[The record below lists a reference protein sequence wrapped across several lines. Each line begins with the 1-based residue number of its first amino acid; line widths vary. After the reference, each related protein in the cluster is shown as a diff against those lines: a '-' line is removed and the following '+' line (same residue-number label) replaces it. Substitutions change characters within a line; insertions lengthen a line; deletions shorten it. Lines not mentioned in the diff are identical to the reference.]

1 MSAVSPGE
9 EFSEQEVTYI
19 TEVDGRVIII
29 ERVPA
34 RVSLTTGE
42 RLYSP
47 ETVERIQAIIWG
59 QAGPVKSWC
68 LPYWRDG
75 IETRVF
81 VARDS
86 TTARATHPFPPLA
99 KGGPGGGG
107 AGALANENDSSR

>member
-1 MSAVSPGE
+1 MSAVFPRE

-34 RVSLTTGE
+34 RVSLTTDE

-59 QAGPVKSWC
+59 QS
-68 LPYWRDG
+68 
-75 IETRVF
+75 
-81 VARDS
+81 
-86 TTARATHPFPPLA
+86 PLA
-99 KGGPGGGG
+99 RTVSAPVYEFSV
-107 AGALANENDSSR
+107 ASAS

>member
-1 MSAVSPGE
+1 MSAVFPRE

-19 TEVDGRVIII
+19 TEVDERVIII

-59 QAGPVKSWC
+59 QSLPARTVSTPVYEFS
-68 LPYWRDG
+68 
-75 IETRVF
+75 V
-81 VARDS
+81 
-86 TTARATHPFPPLA
+86 
-99 KGGPGGGG
+99 
-107 AGALANENDSSR
+107 AGAS

>member
-1 MSAVSPGE
+1 MSAVCPRE

-34 RVSLTTGE
+34 RVSLSTGE

-59 QAGPVKSWC
+59 QAPPARTVSAPVYEFS
-68 LPYWRDG
+68 
-75 IETRVF
+75 
-81 VARDS
+81 VAS
-86 TTARATHPFPPLA
+86 V
-99 KGGPGGGG
+99 
-107 AGALANENDSSR
+107 S

>member
-1 MSAVSPGE
+1 MSAVVPRE

-19 TEVDGRVIII
+19 TEVDGRVIIV

-59 QAGPVKSWC
+59 AESPGTDGLGPSLRVFRRRRVLTADSS
-68 LPYWRDG
+68 
-75 IETRVF
+75 ETR
-81 VARDS
+81 AMCGRGRS
-86 TTARATHPFPPLA
+86 QGAT
-99 KGGPGGGG
+99 
-107 AGALANENDSSR
+107 

>member
-34 RVSLTTGE
+34 RVSLSTGE

-59 QAGPVKSWC
+59 QSPPARTVSAPVYEFS
-68 LPYWRDG
+68 
-75 IETRVF
+75 
-81 VARDS
+81 VAS
-86 TTARATHPFPPLA
+86 A
-99 KGGPGGGG
+99 
-107 AGALANENDSSR
+107 S